1 MDDFAE
7 LLASQTGF
15 EWDAGNARKN
25 WLTHHVRPAESEE
38 VFFNRPVCVAEDV
51 KHSNR
56 ERRYNVLG
64 RTNGDRLLSVVFT
77 VRRGLIRIISAR
89 PMSRKER
96 ATYAEIPNEEP

>member
-7 LLASQTGF
+7 MLASHTGF
-15 EWDAGNARKN
+15 ESDAGNARKN
-25 WLTHHVRPAESEE
+25 WVTHHVRPAKSEE
-38 VFFNRPVCVAEDV
+38 VFFNRPVYVAEDV

-56 ERRYNVLG
+56 ERQYNVLG
-64 RTNGDRLLSVVFT
+64 RTNGDRLVSVIFT

-96 ATYAEIPNEEP
+96 TTYAEAPHEEP